1 MQLFSKKNIWASH
14 THKKNLTYQSFH
26 KAASE
31 SSHLLEVPIHVE
43 DTVFLA
49 QLDVGIDSTVHAG
62 SSSAVTN
69 KKNVYIK
76 IYI

>member
-14 THKKNLTYQSFH
+14 TQKNLTYQCFH

-31 SSHLLEVPIHVE
+31 SPHLLEVPIHVE

-69 KKNVYIK
+69 KKNIH
-76 IYI
+76 IYIFF